1 MKRIFF
7 ALIVLFTIS
16 VNAQVTDTVKVMNIH
31 TIYDY
36 VEKNEISNISQ
47 INFYD
52 NYMCVSNKN
61 IYIDHIDYVDFS
73 DRVYHDK
80 INITP
85 EIYKK
90 DFTEDEVIE
99 AIDHLIQNRYL
110 DYCAGGIF
118 MMRGGKEG
126 ATPGA
131 HAYQRQYSFGTDLYA
146 QYFTVS
152 HKDFPY
158 I

>member
-52 NYMCVSNKN
+52 NYMCVSNKY

-73 DRVYHDK
+73 EKVYHDK
-80 INITP
+80 INVTP

-90 DFTEDEVIE
+90 DFTKDEVIE
-99 AIDHLIQNRYL
+99 AFEYFTKNCYL
-110 DYCAGGIF
+110 NNCLGGIY

-126 ATPGA
+126 
-131 HAYQRQYSFGTDLYA
+131 
-146 QYFTVS
+146 
-152 HKDFPY
+152 
-158 I
+158 

>member
-7 ALIVLFTIS
+7 TLIVLFTMS
-16 VNAQVTDTVKVMNIH
+16 ANAQIADTVKVMNIH

-85 EIYKK
+85 EIYNR
-90 DFTEDEVIE
+90 DLTQDEVLE
-99 AIDHLIQNRYL
+99 AIEHFRNNRYL
-110 DYCAGGIF
+110 NQCTGGIF
-118 MMRGGKEG
+118 MMRGGQDG
-126 ATPGA
+126 NLPGP
-131 HAYQRQYSFGTDLYA
+131 HAYQ
-146 QYFTVS
+146 
-152 HKDFPY
+152 
-158 I
+158 